1 MIKKYFTAKAFYF
14 NRLKFE
20 DRKVVH
26 YALLLCVIF
35 LQVLAIVIWY
45 NETANETKISK
56 AFDTISATNKISKYS
71 NRINN
76 AVIQSQEYFNHYI
89 HFKDA
94 VSFKKYGTTLNEI
107 SLLLDS
113 VNVVSNKN
121 EAFNKILHKKQQ
133 TETDI
138 SVLKSAID
146 SIINNQI
153 SQDKN
158 DVSKLFR
165 FKKFESKKIL
175 DSIKTDSYMKVD
187 SASRK
192 GLFSR
197 LGDAFAGRFNV
208 QKEQL
213 NTVVTMQYK
222 DKVTSGSIEEQM
234 ANLFLTT
241 NSYYEN
247 EFNNLKK
254 AFLNLRNNDLK
265 LIALNNKLLQ
275 SSQKVMPNYSN
286 SLDLLQTENQKNI
299 VDQYKSNKKVRS
311 YALVILI
318 VLMFIVSII
327 LFSFTHVA
335 FEYEKR
341 LILAQNKIRQSLNF
355 KNRIMGMISHEIR
368 SPLSIIAMYS
378 KKVSAS
384 VKDSSIQETFK
395 SIEFTTNSLLLLSKQ
410 ILEYSRDE
418 NHKPNLKSKN
428 FYLKSEIYQIISS
441 MTALVE
447 SKGNKIAV
455 NSNLTSN
462 SEVCSDATKIHQL
475 FYNIIGNANKFTEN
489 GLITIN
495 IDLENISDYE
505 MNLKVAVI
513 DNGIG
518 ISENDL
524 KNIFESYYQGTVS
537 EKMND
542 LGVGLGLNLC
552 KEIIELFDGEI
563 NVQST
568 VGKGTKVEFN
578 LTLSQ
583 I

>member
-1 MIKKYFTAKAFYF
+1 LIKKYFTPNTFYF
-14 NRLKFE
+14 KRLKFK

-26 YALLLCVIF
+26 YTLLVCVIF
-35 LQVLAIVIWY
+35 LQVLAVVIWY

-56 AFDTISATNKISKYS
+56 AFDAISATNKISKYT
-71 NRINN
+71 NLINKS
-76 AVIQSQEYFNHYI
+76 VIQSQEYFNHYI
-89 HFKDA
+89 QFKDE
-94 VSFKKYGTTLNEI
+94 VSFKNYGTTLNEI
-107 SLLLDS
+107 SHLLDS
-113 VNVVSNKN
+113 VTIASNGN
-121 EAFNKILHKKQQ
+121 EAFKKILHKKQQ
-133 TETDI
+133 TETNI

-153 SQDKN
+153 SQKRE
-158 DVSKLFR
+158 DVSKLFK

-187 SASRK
+187 SVSRK

-197 LGDAFAGRFNV
+197 LGDAFAGRFNI

-222 DKVTSGSIEEQM
+222 DKVTSGSIEEQL
-234 ANLFLTT
+234 ANAFLTT

-247 EFNNLKK
+247 EFNKLKK
-254 AFLNLRNNDLK
+254 AFFSLRNNDLK
-265 LIALNNKLLQ
+265 LIALNNQLLKT
-275 SSQKVMPNYSN
+275 SQKVMPNYSN
-286 SLDLLQTENQKNI
+286 SADLLQADNQNNI
-299 VDQYKSNKKVRS
+299 VDQYKSNKTVRS
-311 YALVILI
+311 YAIVVLI
-318 VLMFIVSII
+318 VLMFMVSII
-327 LFSFTHVA
+327 LFSFTRVA

-341 LILAQNKIRQSLNF
+341 LIMAQNQIRQSLNF

-384 VKDSSIQETFK
+384 VKDSGLQETFK
-395 SIEFTTNSLLLLSKQ
+395 SIVFTTNSLLLLSKQ

-418 NHKPNLKSKN
+418 NHRPNLKSKN
-428 FYLKSEIYQIISS
+428 FYLKTEIYQIISS

-447 SKGNKIAV
+447 SKGNKIEV
-455 NSNLTSN
+455 NSNLDSDA
-462 SEVCSDATKIHQL
+462 EVCSDATKIHQL

-489 GLITIN
+489 GLISVTIA
-495 IDLENISDYE
+495 LENISDYE
-505 MNLKVAVI
+505 MNLKVEVM

-518 ISENDL
+518 IAENDL

-552 KEIIELFDGEI
+552 KEIIELFDGDI
-563 NVQST
+563 NVQSSE
-568 VGKGTKVEFN
+568 GEGTKVVFN
-578 LTLSQ
+578 LILSH

>member
-254 AFLNLRNNDLK
+254 AFLNLR
-265 LIALNNKLLQ
+265 
-275 SSQKVMPNYSN
+275 
-286 SLDLLQTENQKNI
+286 
-299 VDQYKSNKKVRS
+299 
-311 YALVILI
+311 
-318 VLMFIVSII
+318 
-327 LFSFTHVA
+327 
-335 FEYEKR
+335 
-341 LILAQNKIRQSLNF
+341 
-355 KNRIMGMISHEIR
+355 
-368 SPLSIIAMYS
+368 
-378 KKVSAS
+378 
-384 VKDSSIQETFK
+384 
-395 SIEFTTNSLLLLSKQ
+395 
-410 ILEYSRDE
+410 
-418 NHKPNLKSKN
+418 
-428 FYLKSEIYQIISS
+428 
-441 MTALVE
+441 
-447 SKGNKIAV
+447 
-455 NSNLTSN
+455 
-462 SEVCSDATKIHQL
+462 
-475 FYNIIGNANKFTEN
+475 
-489 GLITIN
+489 
-495 IDLENISDYE
+495 
-505 MNLKVAVI
+505 
-513 DNGIG
+513 
-518 ISENDL
+518 
-524 KNIFESYYQGTVS
+524 
-537 EKMND
+537 
-542 LGVGLGLNLC
+542 
-552 KEIIELFDGEI
+552 
-563 NVQST
+563 
-568 VGKGTKVEFN
+568 
-578 LTLSQ
+578 TLS
-583 I
+583 